1 MRSGT
6 RGLRALSRGVRKW
19 RGEKVIADLN
29 WNRLADWRELI
40 AQFFDCAVTRPLVH
54 NIERV
59 TIEVCRETRDECT
72 SIQGL
77 LLAGWLSSRLG
88 WEATNAEAGQEIRIG
103 LQRAGGKVDLRIT
116 PVELQSTSP
125 GWVAA
130 VEIEVSGPEGLTRLA
145 LRASDGE
152 GHGTTTVTNP
162 DGQMTGRSF
171 ALEDRSDVAL
181 LAEELEALGRERA
194 LDEALEAAGRFAE
207 QLRS

>member
-1 MRSGT
+1 MTQLLVRDLPNVLWWMGKPLLDLSEVEAMAEIADLLIFDSAECDPELE
-6 RGLRALSRGVRKW
+6 GLRALSSGARKW

-88 WEATNAEAGQEIRIG
+88 WEEIDAEDGQEIRIG
-103 LQRAGGKVDLRIT
+103 LRRAGGKVDLRIA
-116 PVELQSTSP
+116 P
-125 GWVAA
+125 
-130 VEIEVSGPEGLTRLA
+130 
-145 LRASDGE
+145 
-152 GHGTTTVTNP
+152 
-162 DGQMTGRSF
+162 
-171 ALEDRSDVAL
+171 
-181 LAEELEALGRERA
+181 
-194 LDEALEAAGRFAE
+194 
-207 QLRS
+207 